1 MPTSRSYGQAKMHK
15 PRFPVHTVASCSGS
29 LLYNLNKYIASILKA
44 SSDNSKG
51 DNNNA
56 KNSITFPNY
65 RNASIEDDK
74 IVVSFDVTSLYRKCP
89 IIDTHVNRGWCY

>member
-1 MPTSRSYGQAKMHK
+1 MHK
-15 PRFPVHTVASCSGS
+15 ARFPVHTVASCSGS

-56 KNSITFPNY
+56 KNSITFSNY
-65 RNASIEDDK
+65 RNASIEQDK
-74 IVVSFDVTSLYRKCP
+74 IVVSFDVTSLNRKCP
-89 IIDTHVNRGWCY
+89 IIDTHVNRG